1 MPSLPNQFKCFRV
14 DQKDDK
20 IVSGLQSISME
31 DINPGEVTLKTE
43 YSSINYKDA
52 LAATGK
58 GKILRTFPLIGGVD
72 VAGEVVESDDPRFS
86 PGDKVI
92 AACSGLSE
100 TNDGGYTEYAR
111 ISSEAAIELPKQMD
125 TRTAM
130 AIGTAGFAAGLAIFK
145 MKLNKQT
152 PEMGPIVVTGATG
165 GVGSIAIDMLSSS
178 GFETTAIT
186 RKKTHDEYLESIG
199 TTNIVCLE
207 EMEVGERPLEK
218 AQFGGGI
225 DNVGG
230 DLLSW
235 VLRSTAPEGNVASIG
250 LAADFKLPTNVM
262 PFILRG
268 VNLLGVNSTT
278 LPNAIKQE
286 VWDDIASNMSPQKI
300 DQIVTKEVTLEELP
314 DQFQAFIEGSIVGR
328 VLVKV

>member
-1 MPSLPNQFKCFRV
+1 MSSLPNQFKCFRI
-14 DQKDDK
+14 DQEEEK
-20 IVSGLQSISME
+20 IVSGLQSISMD

-86 PGDKVI
+86 QGDKVI

-100 TNDGGYTEYAR
+100 TNDGGYSEYAR
-111 ISSEAAIELPKQMD
+111 INSEAAIELPKQID

-186 RKKTHDEYLESIG
+186 RKKTHDEYLKAIG

-207 EMEVGERPLEK
+207 EMELGERPLEK

-235 VLRSTAPEGNVASIG
+235 VLRSTVPEGNVASIG

-278 LPNAIKQE
+278 LPNAVKQE
-286 VWDDIASNMSPQKI
+286 VWDDIANNMSPQKI

>member
-1 MPSLPNQFKCFRV
+1 
-14 DQKDDK
+14 
-20 IVSGLQSISME
+20 
-31 DINPGEVTLKTE
+31 
-43 YSSINYKDA
+43 
-52 LAATGK
+52 
-58 GKILRTFPLIGGVD
+58 
-72 VAGEVVESDDPRFS
+72 
-86 PGDKVI
+86 
-92 AACSGLSE
+92 
-100 TNDGGYTEYAR
+100 
-111 ISSEAAIELPKQMD
+111 
-125 TRTAM
+125 
-130 AIGTAGFAAGLAIFK
+130 

-152 PEMGPIVVTGATG
+152 PDMGPIVVTGATG

-186 RKKTHDEYLESIG
+186 RKKTHDEYLRAIG
-199 TTNIVCLE
+199 TSNIICLE
-207 EMEVGERPLEK
+207 EMEIGERPLEK

-235 VLRSTAPEGNVASIG
+235 VLRSTVPEGNVASIG

-278 LPNAIKQE
+278 LPNTIKQE
-286 VWDDIASNMSPQKI
+286 VWDDIANNMSPQKI
-300 DQIVTKEVTLEELP
+300 DQIVSKEVTLKELP
-314 DQFQAFIEGSIVGR
+314 DQFQAFLEGSVVGR

>member
-1 MPSLPNQFKCFRV
+1 MSSLPNQFKCFRI
-14 DQKDDK
+14 DQEDDK
-20 IVSGLQSISME
+20 IVSGLKSISMD
-31 DINPGEVTLKTE
+31 DINPGEITLKTE

-86 PGDKVI
+86 QGDKVI

-100 TNDGGYTEYAR
+100 TNDGGYSEYAR
-111 ISSEAAIELPKQMD
+111 INSEAAIELPKQMD

-186 RKKTHDEYLESIG
+186 RKKTHDEYLKTIG

-207 EMEVGERPLEK
+207 EMELGERPLEK

-235 VLRSTAPEGNVASIG
+235 VLRSTVPEGNVASIG

-278 LPNAIKQE
+278 LPNAVKQE
-286 VWDDIASNMSPQKI
+286 VWDDIANNMSPQKI

>member
-1 MPSLPNQFKCFRV
+1 MSSLPNQFKCFRI
-14 DQKDDK
+14 DQEDDK
-20 IVSGLQSISME
+20 IVSGLKSISMD
-31 DINPGEVTLKTE
+31 DINTGEIPLKTE

-72 VAGEVVESDDPRFS
+72 VAGEVVESDDPRFD

-100 TNDGGYTEYAR
+100 TNDGGYSEYAR
-111 ISSEAAIELPKQMD
+111 INSEAAIELPKQMD

-186 RKKTHDEYLESIG
+186 RKKTHDEYLKTIG

-207 EMEVGERPLEK
+207 EMELGERPLEK

-235 VLRSTAPEGNVASIG
+235 VLRSTVPEGNVASIG

-278 LPNAIKQE
+278 LPNAVKQE
-286 VWDDIASNMSPQKI
+286 VWEDIANNMSPQKI

>member
-1 MPSLPNQFKCFRV
+1 MPSTPNQFECFRINQV
-14 DQKDDK
+14 NEK
-20 IVSGLQSISME
+20 IVSGLESVSIE

-100 TNDGGYTEYAR
+100 TNDGGYSEYTR
-111 ISSEAAIELPKQMD
+111 ISSEAAIELPKQID

-152 PEMGPIVVTGATG
+152 PDMAT
-165 GVGSIAIDMLSSS
+165 
-178 GFETTAIT
+178 
-186 RKKTHDEYLESIG
+186 
-199 TTNIVCLE
+199 
-207 EMEVGERPLEK
+207 K
-218 AQFGGGI
+218 A
-225 DNVGG
+225 N
-230 DLLSW
+230 
-235 VLRSTAPEGNVASIG
+235 
-250 LAADFKLPTNVM
+250 
-262 PFILRG
+262 
-268 VNLLGVNSTT
+268 
-278 LPNAIKQE
+278 
-286 VWDDIASNMSPQKI
+286 
-300 DQIVTKEVTLEELP
+300 
-314 DQFQAFIEGSIVGR
+314 
-328 VLVKV
+328 

>member
-1 MPSLPNQFKCFRV
+1 MSSLPNQFKCFRI
-14 DQKDDK
+14 DQEDDK
-20 IVSGLQSISME
+20 IVSGLQSISMD
-31 DINPGEVTLKTE
+31 DINPGEITLKTE

-58 GKILRTFPLIGGVD
+58 GKILRSFPLIGGVD
-72 VAGEVVESDDPRFS
+72 VAGEVVESDDPRFD

-100 TNDGGYTEYAR
+100 TNDGGYSEYAR
-111 ISSEAAIELPKQMD
+111 INSEAAIELPKQMD

-145 MKLNKQT
+145 MKLNNQT

-186 RKKTHDEYLESIG
+186 RKKTHDEYLKAIG

-207 EMEVGERPLEK
+207 EMELGERPLEK

-235 VLRSTAPEGNVASIG
+235 VLRSTVPEGNVASIG

-278 LPNAIKQE
+278 LPNAVKQE
-286 VWDDIASNMSPQKI
+286 VWDDIANNMSPQKI

>member
-1 MPSLPNQFKCFRV
+1 MSSLPNQFKCFRI
-14 DQKDDK
+14 DQEDDK
-20 IVSGLQSISME
+20 IVSGLQSISMD
-31 DINPGEVTLKTE
+31 DINPGEITLKTE

-58 GKILRTFPLIGGVD
+58 GKILRSFPLIGGVD
-72 VAGEVVESDDPRFS
+72 VAGEVVESDDPRFD

-100 TNDGGYTEYAR
+100 TNDGGYSEYAR
-111 ISSEAAIELPKQMD
+111 INSEAAIELPKQMD

-186 RKKTHDEYLESIG
+186 RKKTHDEYLKTIG

-207 EMEVGERPLEK
+207 EMELGERPLEK

-235 VLRSTAPEGNVASIG
+235 VLRSIVPEGNVASIG

-278 LPNAIKQE
+278 LPNAVKQE
-286 VWDDIASNMSPQKI
+286 VWDDIANNMSPQKI

>member
-1 MPSLPNQFKCFRV
+1 MSSLPNQFKCFRI
-14 DQKDDK
+14 DQEDDK
-20 IVSGLQSISME
+20 IVSGLQSISMD
-31 DINPGEVTLKTE
+31 DINPGEITLKTE

-72 VAGEVVESDDPRFS
+72 VAGEVVESDDPRFD

-100 TNDGGYTEYAR
+100 TNDGGYSEYAR
-111 ISSEAAIELPKQMD
+111 INSEAAIELPKQMD

-145 MKLNKQT
+145 MKLNKHT

-178 GFETTAIT
+178 GFETAAIT
-186 RKKTHDEYLESIG
+186 RKKTHDEYLKAIG

-207 EMEVGERPLEK
+207 EMELGERPLEK

-235 VLRSTAPEGNVASIG
+235 VLRSTVPEGNVASIG

-278 LPNAIKQE
+278 LPNAVKQE
-286 VWDDIASNMSPQKI
+286 VWDDIANNMSPQKI
-300 DQIVTKEVTLEELP
+300 DKIVTKEVTLEELP

>member
-1 MPSLPNQFKCFRV
+1 MSSLPNQFKCFRI
-14 DQKDDK
+14 DQEDDK
-20 IVSGLQSISME
+20 IVSGLQSISMD
-31 DINPGEVTLKTE
+31 DINPGEITLKTE

-58 GKILRTFPLIGGVD
+58 GKILRSFPLIGGVD
-72 VAGEVVESDDPRFS
+72 VAGEVVESDDPRFD

-100 TNDGGYTEYAR
+100 TNDGGYSEYAR
-111 ISSEAAIELPKQMD
+111 INSEAAIELPKQMD

-186 RKKTHDEYLESIG
+186 RKKTHDEYLKTIG

-207 EMEVGERPLEK
+207 EMELGERPLEK

-235 VLRSTAPEGNVASIG
+235 VLRSIVPEGNVASIG
-250 LAADFKLPTNVM
+250 LAADFKPPTNVM

-278 LPNAIKQE
+278 LPNAVKQE
-286 VWDDIASNMSPQKI
+286 VWDDIANNMSPQKI

>member
-1 MPSLPNQFKCFRV
+1 MSSLPNQFKCFRIG
-14 DQKDDK
+14 QEDDK
-20 IVSGLQSISME
+20 IVSGLQSISMD
-31 DINPGEVTLKTE
+31 DINPGEITLKTE

-58 GKILRTFPLIGGVD
+58 GKILRSFPLIGGVD
-72 VAGEVVESDDPRFS
+72 VAGEVVESDDPRFD

-100 TNDGGYTEYAR
+100 TNDGGYSEYAR
-111 ISSEAAIELPKQMD
+111 INSEAAIELPKQMD

-186 RKKTHDEYLESIG
+186 RKKTHDEYLKAIG

-207 EMEVGERPLEK
+207 EMELGERPLEK

-235 VLRSTAPEGNVASIG
+235 VLRSIVPEGNVASIG

-278 LPNAIKQE
+278 LPNAVKQE
-286 VWDDIASNMSPQKI
+286 VWDDIANNMSPQKI

>member
-1 MPSLPNQFKCFRV
+1 MPSTPNQFECFRINQV
-14 DQKDDK
+14 NEK
-20 IVSGLQSISME
+20 IVSGLESVSIE

-92 AACSGLSE
+92 APCSGLSE
-100 TNDGGYTEYAR
+100 TNDGGYSEYTR
-111 ISSEAAIELPKQMD
+111 ISSEAAIELPKEID

-152 PEMGPIVVTGATG
+152 PDMGPIVVTGATG

-186 RKKTHDEYLESIG
+186 RKKTHDEYLRAIG
-199 TTNIVCLE
+199 TSNIICLE
-207 EMEVGERPLEK
+207 EMEIGERPLEK

-235 VLRSTAPEGNVASIG
+235 VLRSTVPEGNVASIG

-278 LPNAIKQE
+278 LPNTIKQE
-286 VWDDIASNMSPQKI
+286 VWDDIANNMSPQKI
-300 DQIVTKEVTLEELP
+300 DQIVSKEVTLKELP
-314 DQFQAFIEGSIVGR
+314 DQFQAFLEGSVVGR

>member
-1 MPSLPNQFKCFRV
+1 MSSLPNQFKCFRI
-14 DQKDDK
+14 DQEDDK
-20 IVSGLQSISME
+20 IVSGLQSISMD
-31 DINPGEVTLKTE
+31 DINPGEITLKTE

-58 GKILRTFPLIGGVD
+58 GKILRSFPLIGGVD
-72 VAGEVVESDDPRFS
+72 VAGEVVESDDPRFD

-100 TNDGGYTEYAR
+100 TNDGGYSEYAR
-111 ISSEAAIELPKQMD
+111 INSEAAIELPKQMD

-186 RKKTHDEYLESIG
+186 RKKTHDEYLKAIG

-207 EMEVGERPLEK
+207 EMELGERPLEK

-235 VLRSTAPEGNVASIG
+235 VLRSTVPEGNVASIG

-278 LPNAIKQE
+278 LPNAVKQE
-286 VWDDIASNMSPQKI
+286 VWDDIANNMLPQKI
-300 DQIVTKEVTLEELP
+300 DQIVTKEVTLEKLP

>member
-1 MPSLPNQFKCFRV
+1 MPSLPNQFKCFRI

-111 ISSEAAIELPKQMD
+111 ISSEAAIELPKQID

-186 RKKTHDEYLESIG
+186 RKKTHDEYLEAIG

-235 VLRSTAPEGNVASIG
+235 VLRSTVPEGNVASIG

>member
-1 MPSLPNQFKCFRV
+1 TR
-14 DQKDDK
+14 
-20 IVSGLQSISME
+20 IS
-31 DINPGEVTLKTE
+31 
-43 YSSINYKDA
+43 KDA
-52 LAATGK
+52 
-58 GKILRTFPLIGGVD
+58 
-72 VAGEVVESDDPRFS
+72 
-86 PGDKVI
+86 
-92 AACSGLSE
+92 
-100 TNDGGYTEYAR
+100 
-111 ISSEAAIELPKQMD
+111 AIQLPDQID

-186 RKKTHDEYLESIG
+186 RKKTHDEYLKSIG
-199 TTNIVCLE
+199 TTNIICLE
-207 EMEVGERPLEK
+207 EMEMGERPLER

-230 DLLSW
+230 EILSW
-235 VLRSTAPEGNVASIG
+235 VLRSTVPEGNVASIG

-278 LPNAIKQE
+278 LPNAFKQE
-286 VWDDIASNMSPQKI
+286 VWEDIASNMLPQKI
-300 DQIVTKEVTLEELP
+300 SQIVTKEVTLEELP
-314 DQFQAFIEGSIVGR
+314 DQFQAFLEGSVVGR
-328 VLVKV
+328 VVVKV

>member
-1 MPSLPNQFKCFRV
+1 MSSLPNQFKCFRI
-14 DQKDDK
+14 DQEDDK
-20 IVSGLQSISME
+20 IVSGLQSISMD
-31 DINPGEVTLKTE
+31 DINPGEITLKTE

-86 PGDKVI
+86 QGDKVI

-100 TNDGGYTEYAR
+100 TNDGGYSEYAR
-111 ISSEAAIELPKQMD
+111 INSEAAIELPKQMD

-186 RKKTHDEYLESIG
+186 RKKTHDEYLKAIG

-207 EMEVGERPLEK
+207 EMELGERPLEK

-278 LPNAIKQE
+278 LPNAVKQE
-286 VWDDIASNMSPQKI
+286 VWDDIANNMSPQKI

>member
-1 MPSLPNQFKCFRV
+1 MSSLPNQFKCFRI
-14 DQKDDK
+14 DQEDDK
-20 IVSGLQSISME
+20 IVSGLQSISMD
-31 DINPGEVTLKTE
+31 DINPGEITLKTE

-58 GKILRTFPLIGGVD
+58 GKILRSFPLIGGVD
-72 VAGEVVESDDPRFS
+72 VAGEVVESDDPRFD

-100 TNDGGYTEYAR
+100 TNDGGYSEYAR
-111 ISSEAAIELPKQMD
+111 INSEAAIELPKQMD

-186 RKKTHDEYLESIG
+186 RKKTHDEYLKTIG

-207 EMEVGERPLEK
+207 EMELGERPLEK

-235 VLRSTAPEGNVASIG
+235 VLRSTVPEGNVASIG

-278 LPNAIKQE
+278 LPNAVKQE
-286 VWDDIASNMSPQKI
+286 VWDDIANNMSPQKI

>member
-1 MPSLPNQFKCFRV
+1 MSSLPNQFKCFRI
-14 DQKDDK
+14 DQEDDK
-20 IVSGLQSISME
+20 IVSGLQSISMD
-31 DINPGEVTLKTE
+31 DINPGEITLKTE

-58 GKILRTFPLIGGVD
+58 GKILRSFPLIGGVD
-72 VAGEVVESDDPRFS
+72 VAGEVVESDDPRFDL
-86 PGDKVI
+86 GDKVI

-100 TNDGGYTEYAR
+100 TNDGGYSEYAR
-111 ISSEAAIELPKQMD
+111 INSEAAIELPKQMD

-186 RKKTHDEYLESIG
+186 RKKTHDEYLKAIG

-207 EMEVGERPLEK
+207 EMELGERPLEK

-235 VLRSTAPEGNVASIG
+235 VLRSTVPEGNVASIG

-278 LPNAIKQE
+278 LPNAVKQE
-286 VWDDIASNMSPQKI
+286 VWDDIANNMSPQKI

>member
-1 MPSLPNQFKCFRV
+1 MSTFPNQFKCFRI
-14 DQKDDK
+14 DQEDDK
-20 IVSGLQSISME
+20 IVSGLQSISMD
-31 DINPGEVTLKTE
+31 DINPGEITLKTE

-58 GKILRTFPLIGGVD
+58 GKILRSFPLIGGVD
-72 VAGEVVESDDPRFS
+72 VAGEVVESDDPRFD

-100 TNDGGYTEYAR
+100 TNDGGYSEYAR
-111 ISSEAAIELPKQMD
+111 INSEAAIELPKQMD

-186 RKKTHDEYLESIG
+186 RKKTHDEYLKAIG

-207 EMEVGERPLEK
+207 EMELGERPLEK

-235 VLRSTAPEGNVASIG
+235 VLRSTVPEGNVASIG

-278 LPNAIKQE
+278 LPNAVKQE
-286 VWDDIASNMSPQKI
+286 VWDDIANNMSPQKI

>member
-1 MPSLPNQFKCFRV
+1 MSSLPNQFKCFRI
-14 DQKDDK
+14 DQEDDK

-31 DINPGEVTLKTE
+31 DINPGEITLKTE

-58 GKILRTFPLIGGVD
+58 GKILRSFPLIGGVD
-72 VAGEVVESDDPRFS
+72 VAGEVVESDDPRFD

-100 TNDGGYTEYAR
+100 TNDGGYSEYAR
-111 ISSEAAIELPKQMD
+111 INSEAAIELPKQMD

-186 RKKTHDEYLESIG
+186 RKKTHDEYLKTIG

-207 EMEVGERPLEK
+207 EMELGERPLEK

-235 VLRSTAPEGNVASIG
+235 VLRSTVPEGNVASIG

-278 LPNAIKQE
+278 LPNAVKQE
-286 VWDDIASNMSPQKI
+286 VWDDIANNMSPQKI

>member
-1 MPSLPNQFKCFRV
+1 MSQIPNEFNCFRIN
-14 DQKDDK
+14 QEEDK
-20 IVSGLQSISME
+20 IVSGLEKIKLE
-31 DINPGEVTLKTE
+31 DINPGEVILKTE

-52 LAATGK
+52 LAATGA

-72 VAGEVVESDDPRFS
+72 VAGEVLESKDSRFN

-100 TNDGGYTEYAR
+100 TNDGGYSEYTR
-111 ISSEAAIELPKQMD
+111 ISSEAAIELPETMD

-130 AIGTAGFAAGLAIFK
+130 AIGTAGFAAGLAIYK

-165 GVGSIAIDMLSSS
+165 GVGSIAIDMLSAS
-178 GFETTAIT
+178 GFETTAVT
-186 RKKTHDEYLESIG
+186 RKKTHDEYLKSIG
-199 TTNIVCLE
+199 TSNIMCLGDM
-207 EMEVGERPLEK
+207 EMGERPLEK

-235 VLRSTAPEGNVASIG
+235 VLRSTVPEGNVASIG
-250 LAADFKLPTNVM
+250 LAGDFKLPTNVM

-278 LPNAIKQE
+278 LPNSFKQD
-286 VWDDIASNMSPQKI
+286 VWNDIAANMSPKKI
-300 DQIVTKEVTLEELP
+300 EQIVTKEVTLEELP
-314 DQFQAFIEGSIVGR
+314 EQFQAFLDGSIVGR
-328 VLVKV
+328 VLVKI

>member
-1 MPSLPNQFKCFRV
+1 MSSLPNQFKCFRI
-14 DQKDDK
+14 DQEDDK
-20 IVSGLQSISME
+20 IVSGLQSTSMDE
-31 DINPGEVTLKTE
+31 INPGEVILKTE

-72 VAGEVVESDDPRFS
+72 VAGEVVDSDDPRFS

-111 ISSEAAIELPKQMD
+111 ISSEAAIELPTQID

-186 RKKTHDEYLESIG
+186 RKKTHDEYLKAIG

-235 VLRSTAPEGNVASIG
+235 VLRSTVPEGNIASIG

>member
-1 MPSLPNQFKCFRV
+1 MSSLPNQFKCFRI
-14 DQKDDK
+14 DQEDDK
-20 IVSGLQSISME
+20 IVSGLQSISMD
-31 DINPGEVTLKTE
+31 DINPGEITLKTE

-58 GKILRTFPLIGGVD
+58 GKILRSFPLIGGVD
-72 VAGEVVESDDPRFS
+72 VAGEVVESDDPRFD

-100 TNDGGYTEYAR
+100 TNDGGYSEYAR
-111 ISSEAAIELPKQMD
+111 INSEAAIELPKQMD

-186 RKKTHDEYLESIG
+186 RKKTHDEYLKAIG

-207 EMEVGERPLEK
+207 EMELGERPLEK

-235 VLRSTAPEGNVASIG
+235 VLSSTVPEGNVASIG

-278 LPNAIKQE
+278 LPNAVKQE
-286 VWDDIASNMSPQKI
+286 VWDDIANNMSPQKI

>member
-1 MPSLPNQFKCFRV
+1 MSSLPNQFKCFRI
-14 DQKDDK
+14 DQEDDK

-31 DINPGEVTLKTE
+31 DINPGEITLKTE

-58 GKILRTFPLIGGVD
+58 GKILRSFPLIGGVD
-72 VAGEVVESDDPRFS
+72 VAGEVVESDDPRFD

-100 TNDGGYTEYAR
+100 TNDGGYSEYAR
-111 ISSEAAIELPKQMD
+111 INSEAAIELPKQMD
-125 TRTAM
+125 TKTAM

-186 RKKTHDEYLESIG
+186 RKKTHDEYLKAIG

-207 EMEVGERPLEK
+207 EMELGERPLEK

-235 VLRSTAPEGNVASIG
+235 VLRSTVPEGNVASIG

-278 LPNAIKQE
+278 LPNAVKQE
-286 VWDDIASNMSPQKI
+286 VWDDIANNMSPQKI

>member
-1 MPSLPNQFKCFRV
+1 MSSLPNQFKCFRI
-14 DQKDDK
+14 DQEDDK
-20 IVSGLQSISME
+20 IVSGLKSISMD
-31 DINPGEVTLKTE
+31 DINPGEITLKTE

-86 PGDKVI
+86 QGDKVI

-100 TNDGGYTEYAR
+100 TNDGGYSEYAR
-111 ISSEAAIELPKQMD
+111 INSEAAIELPKQID

-186 RKKTHDEYLESIG
+186 RKKTHDEYLKTIG

-207 EMEVGERPLEK
+207 EMELGERPLEK

-235 VLRSTAPEGNVASIG
+235 VLRSTVPEGNVASIG

-278 LPNAIKQE
+278 LPNAVKQE
-286 VWDDIASNMSPQKI
+286 VWDDIANNMSPQKI

-328 VLVKV
+328 VLVKI

>member
-1 MPSLPNQFKCFRV
+1 MSSVSNQFKCFRI
-14 DQKDDK
+14 DQENDK

-31 DINPGEVTLKTE
+31 DVNPGEVTLKTE

-72 VAGEVVESDDPRFS
+72 VAGEVVESDDPRFG

-100 TNDGGYTEYAR
+100 TSDGGYSEYTR
-111 ISSEAAIELPKQMD
+111 ISSEAAIELPKQID

-178 GFETTAIT
+178 GFEKQQSQE
-186 RKKTHDEYLESIG
+186 RKH
-199 TTNIVCLE
+199 TTNTLRQLGPQI
-207 EMEVGERPLEK
+207 
-218 AQFGGGI
+218 
-225 DNVGG
+225 
-230 DLLSW
+230 LSA
-235 VLRSTAPEGNVASIG
+235 LR
-250 LAADFKLPTNVM
+250 K
-262 PFILRG
+262 
-268 VNLLGVNSTT
+268 
-278 LPNAIKQE
+278 
-286 VWDDIASNMSPQKI
+286 
-300 DQIVTKEVTLEELP
+300 
-314 DQFQAFIEGSIVGR
+314 
-328 VLVKV
+328 

>member
-1 MPSLPNQFKCFRV
+1 MSSLPNQFKCFRI
-14 DQKDDK
+14 DQEDDK

-31 DINPGEVTLKTE
+31 DINPGEITLKTE

-58 GKILRTFPLIGGVD
+58 GKILRSFPLIGGVD
-72 VAGEVVESDDPRFS
+72 VAGEVVESDDPRFD

-100 TNDGGYTEYAR
+100 TNDGGYSEYAR
-111 ISSEAAIELPKQMD
+111 INSEAAIELPKQMD

-178 GFETTAIT
+178 GFEATAIT
-186 RKKTHDEYLESIG
+186 RKKTHDEYLKAIG

-207 EMEVGERPLEK
+207 EMELGERPLEK

-235 VLRSTAPEGNVASIG
+235 VLRSTVPEGNVASIG

-278 LPNAIKQE
+278 LPNAVKQE
-286 VWDDIASNMSPQKI
+286 VWDDIANNMSPQKNRPNR
-300 DQIVTKEVTLEELP
+300 DQRGH
-314 DQFQAFIEGSIVGR
+314 A
-328 VLVKV
+328 

>member
-1 MPSLPNQFKCFRV
+1 MPSTPNHFKCFRIN
-14 DQKDDK
+14 QTDDK
-20 IVSGLQSISME
+20 IVSGLESISLE
-31 DINPGEVTLKTE
+31 DINPGDVTLKTE

-72 VAGEVVESDDPRFS
+72 VAGEVVESDDPRFG

-100 TNDGGYTEYAR
+100 TNDGGYSEYTR
-111 ISSEAAIELPKQMD
+111 ISSEAAIELPKQID

-152 PEMGPIVVTGATG
+152 PDMGAIVVTGATG

-186 RKKTHDEYLESIG
+186 RKKTHDEYLKAIG
-199 TTNIVCLE
+199 TSNIICLE
-207 EMEVGERPLEK
+207 EMEIGERPLEK

-235 VLRSTAPEGNVASIG
+235 VLRSTVPEGNVASIG

-286 VWDDIASNMSPQKI
+286 VWDDIANNMSPQKI
-300 DQIVTKEVTLEELP
+300 DQIVSKEVTLKELP
-314 DQFQAFIEGSIVGR
+314 DQFQAFLEGSVVGR

>member
-1 MPSLPNQFKCFRV
+1 MSSLPNQFKCFRI
-14 DQKDDK
+14 DQEDDK

-31 DINPGEVTLKTE
+31 DINPGEITLKTE

-58 GKILRTFPLIGGVD
+58 GKILRSFPLIGGVD
-72 VAGEVVESDDPRFS
+72 VAGEVVESDDPRFD

-100 TNDGGYTEYAR
+100 TNDGGYSEYAR
-111 ISSEAAIELPKQMD
+111 INSEAAIELPKQMD

-186 RKKTHDEYLESIG
+186 RKKTHDEYLKAIG

-207 EMEVGERPLEK
+207 EMELGERPLEK

-235 VLRSTAPEGNVASIG
+235 VLRSTVPEGNVASIG

-278 LPNAIKQE
+278 LPNAVKQE
-286 VWDDIASNMSPQKI
+286 VWDDIANTMSPKKI
-300 DQIVTKEVTLEELP
+300 AQIVTKEVTLEELP

>member
-1 MPSLPNQFKCFRV
+1 MSSLPNQFKCFRI
-14 DQKDDK
+14 DQEDDK
-20 IVSGLQSISME
+20 IVSGLQSISMD
-31 DINPGEVTLKTE
+31 DINPGEITLKTE

-58 GKILRTFPLIGGVD
+58 GKILRSFPLIGGVD
-72 VAGEVVESDDPRFS
+72 VAGEVVESDDPRFD

-100 TNDGGYTEYAR
+100 TNDGGYSEYAR
-111 ISSEAAIELPKQMD
+111 INSEAAIELPKQMD

-186 RKKTHDEYLESIG
+186 RKKTHDEYLKAIG

-207 EMEVGERPLEK
+207 EMELGERPLEK

-278 LPNAIKQE
+278 LPNAAKQE
-286 VWDDIASNMSPQKI
+286 VWEDIANNMSPQKI

>member
-1 MPSLPNQFKCFRV
+1 MSSLPNQFKCFRI
-14 DQKDDK
+14 DQEDDK
-20 IVSGLQSISME
+20 IVSGLQSISMD
-31 DINPGEVTLKTE
+31 DINPGEITLKTE

-58 GKILRTFPLIGGVD
+58 GKILRSFPLIGGVD
-72 VAGEVVESDDPRFS
+72 VAGEVVESDDPRFD

-100 TNDGGYTEYAR
+100 TNDGGYSEYAR
-111 ISSEAAIELPKQMD
+111 INSEAAIELPKQMD

-186 RKKTHDEYLESIG
+186 RKKTHDEYLKAIG

-207 EMEVGERPLEK
+207 EMELGERPLEK

-235 VLRSTAPEGNVASIG
+235 VLRSTVPEGNVASIG

-278 LPNAIKQE
+278 LPNAVKQE
-286 VWDDIASNMSPQKI
+286 VWDDIANNMSPKKI

>member
-1 MPSLPNQFKCFRV
+1 MSSLPNQFKCFRI
-14 DQKDDK
+14 DQEDDK
-20 IVSGLQSISME
+20 IVSGLQSISMD
-31 DINPGEVTLKTE
+31 DINPGEITLKTE

-58 GKILRTFPLIGGVD
+58 GKILRIFPLIGGVD
-72 VAGEVVESDDPRFS
+72 VAGEVVESDDPRFD

-100 TNDGGYTEYAR
+100 TNDGGYSEYAR
-111 ISSEAAIELPKQMD
+111 INNEAAIELPKQMD

-186 RKKTHDEYLESIG
+186 RKKTHDEYLKAIG

-207 EMEVGERPLEK
+207 EMELGERPLEK

-235 VLRSTAPEGNVASIG
+235 VLRSTVPEGNVASIG

-278 LPNAIKQE
+278 LPNAVKQE
-286 VWDDIASNMSPQKI
+286 VWDDIANNMSPQKI

>member
-1 MPSLPNQFKCFRV
+1 MSSLPNQFKCFRI
-14 DQKDDK
+14 DQEDDK
-20 IVSGLQSISME
+20 IVSGLQSISMD
-31 DINPGEVTLKTE
+31 DINSGEVILKTE

-72 VAGEVVESDDPRFS
+72 VAGEVVDSDDPRFS

-111 ISSEAAIELPKQMD
+111 ISSEAAIELPTQID

-186 RKKTHDEYLESIG
+186 RKKTHDEYLKAIG

-235 VLRSTAPEGNVASIG
+235 VLRSTVPEGNVASIG

>member
-1 MPSLPNQFKCFRV
+1 MSSLPNQFKCFRI
-14 DQKDDK
+14 DQEDDK
-20 IVSGLQSISME
+20 IVSGLKSISMD
-31 DINPGEVTLKTE
+31 DINPGEITLKTE

-100 TNDGGYTEYAR
+100 TNDGGYSEYAR
-111 ISSEAAIELPKQMD
+111 INSEAAIELPKQMD

-186 RKKTHDEYLESIG
+186 RKKTHDEYLKAIG

-207 EMEVGERPLEK
+207 EMELGERPLEK

-235 VLRSTAPEGNVASIG
+235 VLRSTVPEGNVASIG

-278 LPNAIKQE
+278 LPNAVKQE
-286 VWDDIASNMSPQKI
+286 VWDDIANNMSPQKI

>member
-1 MPSLPNQFKCFRV
+1 MSSLPNQFKCFRI
-14 DQKDDK
+14 DQADDK
-20 IVSGLQSISME
+20 IVSGLQSISMD
-31 DINPGEVTLKTE
+31 DINPGEITLKTE

-72 VAGEVVESDDPRFS
+72 VAGEVVESDDPRFD

-100 TNDGGYTEYAR
+100 TNDGGYSEYAR
-111 ISSEAAIELPKQMD
+111 INSEAAIELPKQMD

-186 RKKTHDEYLESIG
+186 RKKTHDEYLKAIG

-207 EMEVGERPLEK
+207 EMELGERPLEK

-235 VLRSTAPEGNVASIG
+235 VLRSTVPEGNVASIG

-278 LPNAIKQE
+278 LPNAVKQE
-286 VWDDIASNMSPQKI
+286 VWDDIANNMSPQKI

>member
-1 MPSLPNQFKCFRV
+1 MSSLPNQFKCFRI
-14 DQKDDK
+14 DQEDDK
-20 IVSGLQSISME
+20 IVSGLQSISMD
-31 DINPGEVTLKTE
+31 DINPGEITLKTE

-86 PGDKVI
+86 QGDKVI

-100 TNDGGYTEYAR
+100 TNDGGYSEYAR
-111 ISSEAAIELPKQMD
+111 INSEAAIELPKQMD

-186 RKKTHDEYLESIG
+186 RKKTHDEYLKAIG
-199 TTNIVCLE
+199 NTNILCLE
-207 EMEVGERPLEK
+207 EMELGERPLEK

-235 VLRSTAPEGNVASIG
+235 VLRSTVPEGNVASIG
-250 LAADFKLPTNVM
+250 LAADFRLPTNVM

-278 LPNAIKQE
+278 LPNAVKQE
-286 VWDDIASNMSPQKI
+286 VWDDIANNMSPQKI

>member
-1 MPSLPNQFKCFRV
+1 MPSTPNQFECFRINQV
-14 DQKDDK
+14 NEK
-20 IVSGLQSISME
+20 IVSGLESVSIE

-100 TNDGGYTEYAR
+100 TNDGGYSEYTR
-111 ISSEAAIELPKQMD
+111 ISSEAAIELPKQID

-152 PEMGPIVVTGATG
+152 PDMGPIVVTGATG

-178 GFETTAIT
+178 GFGTTAIT
-186 RKKTHDEYLESIG
+186 RKKTHDEYLRAIG
-199 TTNIVCLE
+199 TSNIICLE
-207 EMEVGERPLEK
+207 EMEIGERPLEK
-218 AQFGGGI
+218 ARFGGGI

-235 VLRSTAPEGNVASIG
+235 VLRSTVPEGNVASIG

-278 LPNAIKQE
+278 LPNTIKQE
-286 VWDDIASNMSPQKI
+286 VWDDIANNMSPQKI
-300 DQIVTKEVTLEELP
+300 DQIVSKEVTLKELP
-314 DQFQAFIEGSIVGR
+314 DQFQAFLEGSVVGR

>member
-1 MPSLPNQFKCFRV
+1 MSSLPNQFKCFRI
-14 DQKDDK
+14 DQENDK
-20 IVSGLQSISME
+20 IVSGLKSISMD
-31 DINPGEVTLKTE
+31 DINPGEITLKTE

-86 PGDKVI
+86 QGDKVI

-100 TNDGGYTEYAR
+100 TNDGGYSEYAR
-111 ISSEAAIELPKQMD
+111 INSEAAIELPKQMD

-186 RKKTHDEYLESIG
+186 RKKTHDEYLKTIG

-207 EMEVGERPLEK
+207 EMELGERPLEK

-235 VLRSTAPEGNVASIG
+235 VLRSTVPEGNVASIG

-278 LPNAIKQE
+278 LPNAVKQE
-286 VWDDIASNMSPQKI
+286 VWDDIANNMSPQKI

>member
-1 MPSLPNQFKCFRV
+1 MSSLPNQFKCFRI
-14 DQKDDK
+14 DQEDDK
-20 IVSGLQSISME
+20 IVSGLQSISMD
-31 DINPGEVTLKTE
+31 DINPGEITLKTE

-58 GKILRTFPLIGGVD
+58 GKILRSFPLIGGVD
-72 VAGEVVESDDPRFS
+72 VAGEVVESDDPRFD

-100 TNDGGYTEYAR
+100 SNDGGYSEYAR
-111 ISSEAAIELPKQMD
+111 INSEAAIELPKQMD

-186 RKKTHDEYLESIG
+186 RKKTHDEYLKAIG

-207 EMEVGERPLEK
+207 EMELGERPLEK

-235 VLRSTAPEGNVASIG
+235 VLRSTVPEGNVASIG

-278 LPNAIKQE
+278 LPNAVKQE
-286 VWDDIASNMSPQKI
+286 VWDDIANNMSPQKI